1 MGPLLESARPK
12 QWVKNCFVF
21 AAPLFSKKVF
31 THPESILLAAVTFL
45 LFSAVSSAGYLINDV
60 VDYESDRSHPKKRLR
75 PIPSGRLS
83 RRTAVVTAVI
93 LALASLL
100 GAGLMAGAG
109 VSDIGLP
116 VVLIVYAILI
126 LTYSFWLKQVVIL
139 DVLVLAIGFVLRAMA
154 GAAAVRVEISPWLYV
169 CTILISLFLA
179 LSKRRHE
186 LVLLEGNASVHRPI
200 LKEYSPY
207 MLDQL
212 ISVVTASTLVAYMLY
227 TMDPD
232 VIAKLGTD
240 KLLYTSPFV
249 IYGIFR
255 YLYLVHQK
263 LEGGDPSELVM
274 ADRPLLACIFLW
286 VLAVGLLLAMAR
298 SGHILGTSGRLW

>member
-1 MGPLLESARPK
+1 MIGPLLEAARPK
-12 QWVKNCFVF
+12 QWIKNCFVF
-21 AAPLFSKKVF
+21 AAPLFSKIVF
-31 THPESILLAAVTFL
+31 AEPLSILVALSAFV
-45 LFSAVSSAGYLINDV
+45 LFSAVSSAAYLINDV
-60 VDYESDRSHPKKRLR
+60 VDCESDRRHPKKSGR

-83 RRTAVVTAVI
+83 RRTAVFSAVLLII
-93 LALASLL
+93 LGL
-100 GAGLMAGAG
+100 GSSMWMAWAGI
-109 VSDIGLP
+109 SDIGLP
-116 VVLIVYAILI
+116 LILGMYGVLILS
-126 LTYSFWLKQVVIL
+126 YSFWLKQVVIL
-139 DVLVLAIGFVLRAMA
+139 DVLILATGFVLRAMA

-186 LVLLEGNASVHRPI
+186 LVLLEANAGHHRPI

-212 ISVVTASTLVAYMLY
+212 ISVVTASTVVVYMLY
-227 TMDPD
+227 TMDPN
-232 VIAKLGTD
+232 VVSKLGTEN
-240 KLLYTSPFV
+240 LLYTSPFV

-263 LEGGDPSELVM
+263 LEGGDPSELIL

-286 VLAVGLLLAMAR
+286 VLTVALMLALA
-298 SGHILGTSGRLW
+298 GGGALPPP